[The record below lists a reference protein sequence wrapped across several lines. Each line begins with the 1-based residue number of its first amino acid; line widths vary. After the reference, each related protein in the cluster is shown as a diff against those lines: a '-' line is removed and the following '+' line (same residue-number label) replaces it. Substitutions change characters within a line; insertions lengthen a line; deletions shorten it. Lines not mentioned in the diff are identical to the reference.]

1 MRAVRPQATVGAEDG
16 EEEMQAWDMLL
27 WVVVAIEVL
36 TVCLLLIGWVA
47 VVGLISRW
55 RQSAH

>member
-1 MRAVRPQATVGAEDG
+1 MKGS
-16 EEEMQAWDMLL
+16 EMQAWDMLL

-36 TVCLLLIGWVA
+36 TVCLLLIAGVA

-55 RQSAH
+55 RQSIH